1 MKSAWVRNL
10 FGGCLLVMTSLGAKD
25 PPAPVLL
32 GHPASMNPQEKH
44 GGFERVQVNRACEG
58 CHVEIAAEWRESRHQ
73 MAYTNGPFQ
82 RSLKREAATLQP
94 FCQSC
99 HAPESNPFT
108 KPSDPIAGLG
118 VGCVTCHAPL
128 GPILAANGSGQTP
141 HPVLRTHELST
152 DAACAQCHQF
162 AFPGAAGRA
171 GLLMQRTLDEHA
183 SNQNE
188 KTCLDCHMPVDTKGK
203 PHKSHRFPGGYDE
216 SLVKSALEIRVSR
229 EKQGTIHVALT
240 PKNITHAM
248 PTGDLFRRLAIEAIP
263 DDPSQKA
270 ATIYLARHFR
280 RGREMHESGDDRVF
294 QDERLVDLN
303 SPPGPVTVRVRYERV
318 GHHRSP
324 DEHDADIES
333 SVLLGE
339 WPLP

>member
-1 MKSAWVRNL
+1 MKNVQVRNL
-10 FGGCLLVMTSLGAKD
+10 FGAFLLVSASLGASA
-25 PPAPVLL
+25 PPAPILL
-32 GHPASMNPQEKH
+32 AHPASMNAQGNH

-58 CHVEIAAEWRESRHQ
+58 CHVEIAAEWRESRHR

-82 RSLKREAATLQP
+82 RSLKREVATLQP

-99 HAPESNPFT
+99 HAPEANPFT
-108 KPSDPIAGLG
+108 KPSDPIADLG

-128 GPILAANGSGQTP
+128 GPILAANMPGQSP
-141 HPVLRTHELST
+141 HAVLRAKEFTT
-152 DAACAQCHQF
+152 NAACAQCHQF
-162 AFPGAAGRA
+162 AFPGPTGRA

-183 SNQNE
+183 SNHNE

-203 PHKSHRFPGGYDE
+203 SHKSHRFPGGYDE

-229 EKQGTIHVALT
+229 EKHGPIHVALT

-263 DDPSQKA
+263 DDSSQKPT
-270 ATIYLARHFR
+270 TIYLARHFR
-280 RGREMHESGDDRVF
+280 RGREMQEAGDDRVF

-303 SPPGPVTVRVRYERV
+303 LPPGPATVRVRYERV

-324 DEHDADIES
+324 DEHDADVES

-339 WPLP
+339 WPLR